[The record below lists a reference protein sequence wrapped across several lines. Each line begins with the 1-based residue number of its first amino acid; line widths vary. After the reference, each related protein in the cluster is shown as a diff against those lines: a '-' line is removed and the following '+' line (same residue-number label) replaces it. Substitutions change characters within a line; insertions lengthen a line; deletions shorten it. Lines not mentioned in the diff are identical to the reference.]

1 MLRRTG
7 LLLLNVWLVSA
18 CGNEGGVG
26 EPPPPS
32 EDAASEADAPD
43 DDMTPGEDEPDES
56 GSGGEDPEVDG
67 SVGPGGGRSDGGPRS
82 DAGGGVSGP
91 GDGGAGCWQLPA
103 VDRVR
108 IRPAPGKRT
117 AVLHGTIQGSN
128 TSAMNGFTDLV
139 QVMELPAG
147 DDWIEL
153 QIAQPSAYR
162 YVKYYAP
169 RGSYGALAELELYAG
184 DTRLSG
190 KGFGSAGP
198 PGDAEAFARA
208 LDGNVTSAFAGALPD
223 DNYVGLDLA
232 ADHLLAPPR
241 FSPGPG
247 SYPSAI
253 SVQVSAES
261 GTQVVYTRNGSD
273 PHAAGTP
280 LTGPIQVG
288 MGSTLLRAVAT
299 RACMQASEIAQALYQ
314 VGPGASNGQSSMHI
328 GNSLT
333 DTIVE
338 DLQPLAQS
346 GGITLDFNRYTV
358 PGAGSWVY
366 VLNPAGGFGVP
377 NVQEAMRTRRFDHVS
392 MQPYPNMP
400 CQVTA
405 SADGNDSDSLYLN
418 MVWSDA
424 RSQNPNVQFWVY
436 HQWPAPVEYSNC
448 MSGGGWLR
456 SDWKPPAPKN
466 WEEAVKN
473 ELGYQEAVR
482 AELVRLNPNVPPP
495 YIVPA
500 GLALIALKHEIE
512 AGRAPGLTNFFA
524 QIFAANGT
532 DIHLNKP
539 GAYLV
544 TLVFYACM
552 FKKSPQGL
560 APEASFGVSDELAA
574 VMQRIAWETVMSY
587 PLSGISR

>member
-26 EPPPPS
+26 EPPSPS
-32 EDAASEADAPD
+32 EDAASEVDAAD
-43 DDMTPGEDEPDES
+43 DDMTPGEDEPGDSES
-56 GSGGEDPEVDG
+56 GSEDPEGDG
-67 SVGPGGGRSDGGPRS
+67 STGGAPSDGGTRGDAGPRS
-82 DAGGGVSGP
+82 DAGGSVSGP
-91 GDGGAGCWQLPA
+91 SDGGCWRLPA

-108 IRPAPGKRT
+108 IRPAPGKRS
-117 AVLHGTIQGSN
+117 AVLQGTIQGST
-128 TSAMNGFTDLV
+128 TSATNGFVELA
-139 QVMELPAG
+139 QVMELSAG

-153 QIAQPSAYR
+153 HIAQPSAYR
-162 YVKYYAP
+162 YVKYYGP
-169 RGSYGALAELELYAG
+169 SGSYGALAELELYAG
-184 DTRLSG
+184 NARLSG

-198 PGDAEAFARA
+198 PGDTEAYARA
-208 LDGNVTSAFAGALPD
+208 LDGDLTSAFQGALPD

-232 ADHLLAPPR
+232 ADHLLAPPQ
-241 FSPGPG
+241 FSPGAG
-247 SYPSAI
+247 SYPSAT
-253 SVQVSAES
+253 SVQISAAQ
-261 GTQVVYTRNGSD
+261 GAQIFYTRDGRD
-273 PHAAGTP
+273 PNEAGVA
-280 LTGPIQVG
+280 LTGPIEVG
-288 MGSTLLRAVAT
+288 MGGTLLRAVAR
-299 RACMQASEIAQALYQ
+299 RACMQTSEIAQAIYQ
-314 VGPGASNGQSSMHI
+314 VGAGPSTVQSSMHI

-418 MVWSDA
+418 MVWGDA

-448 MSGGGWLR
+448 LSGGGWLR

-482 AELVRLNPNVPPP
+482 AELIRLNPNVPPP

-500 GLALIALKHEIE
+500 GLALIALKREIE
-512 AGRAPGLTNFFA
+512 AGRAPGLT
-524 QIFAANGT
+524 
-532 DIHLNKP
+532 
-539 GAYLV
+539 
-544 TLVFYACM
+544 
-552 FKKSPQGL
+552 
-560 APEASFGVSDELAA
+560 
-574 VMQRIAWETVMSY
+574 
-587 PLSGISR
+587 